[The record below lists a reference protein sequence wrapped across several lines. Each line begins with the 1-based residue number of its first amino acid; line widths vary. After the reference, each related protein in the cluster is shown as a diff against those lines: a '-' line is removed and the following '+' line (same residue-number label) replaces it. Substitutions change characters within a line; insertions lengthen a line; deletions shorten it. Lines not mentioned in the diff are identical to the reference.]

1 MEVVIIFDNIYIMN
15 IYDVIIIGA
24 GASGLKAAHELYLR
38 KKSVLILDMGNTH
51 ARKVAIS
58 GGGNCNFTNTSANY
72 KTYFGNNPKF
82 TISALKQFSPIDT
95 LNWAKEKGIK
105 FIEKEPGRY
114 FCKDGAKDIVDAL
127 KNDIKNIEIKYDTK
141 VDSVSKN
148 KNLFIVNTG
157 KFQFKCYSIIIATGG
172 ISYPLLGVSNIGHL
186 IAKNF
191 GHKIVPL
198 RPVLCA
204 LKTKY
209 FDSSLSGISCP
220 VEIKTSDRKILDNL
234 LFTHFGIGGPAVY
247 RASLSTGKFTINFI
261 PNKNIYEILKSAKQ
275 TNGKKDISTILGE
288 YLPNKLALFFLTS
301 PHKNIAD
308 FKDSELKEISD
319 KITNFEISDYET
331 IGMNAAEITFG
342 GIDTKDISSKT
353 MESLLCPGLFFAGEV
368 MDISGDLGGF
378 NLQWAFSSGVTAG
391 RNA

>member
-1 MEVVIIFDNIYIMN
+1 MKT
-15 IYDVIIIGA
+15 YDTIIIGA
-24 GASGLKAAHELYLR
+24 GASGLKAAYELYLR
-38 KKSVLILDMGNTH
+38 KKSVLILDMGNTL
-51 ARKVAIS
+51 ARKVAVS
-58 GGGNCNFTNTSANY
+58 GGGNCNFTNTSATH

-95 LNWAKEKGIK
+95 LNWVKEKGIK

-114 FCKDGAKDIVDAL
+114 FCQNGAQDIVNAL
-127 KNDIKNIEIKYDTK
+127 KNDIKNIEIKYNTK
-141 VDSVSKN
+141 VESVSK
-148 KNLFIVNTG
+148 KENLFIVNTE
-157 KFQFKCYSIIIATGG
+157 KIQFQCYSIIIATGG
-172 ISYPLLGVSNIGHL
+172 ISYPVLGVSNIGHL

-198 RPVLCA
+198 RPALCA

-209 FDSSLSGISCP
+209 FDSNLSGISCL
-220 VEIKTSDRKILDNL
+220 VEIKNKDRKFTDNL
-234 LFTHFGIGGPAVY
+234 LFTHFGIGGPAIY
-247 RASLSTGKFTINFI
+247 RASLSTGKFTINFM
-261 PNKNIYEILKSAKQ
+261 PNKNVYEILKSTKQ

-288 YLPNKLALFFLTS
+288 YLPNKLALFFLTT

-319 KITNFEISDYET
+319 KISAFAIEDYET

-342 GIDTKDISSKT
+342 GVDTTDISSKT
-353 MESLLCPGLFFAGEV
+353 MESLLCSGLFFTGEV

-378 NLQWAFSSGVTAG
+378 NLQWAFSSGVVAG

>member
-1 MEVVIIFDNIYIMN
+1 MKT
-15 IYDVIIIGA
+15 YDVIIIGA

-38 KKSVLILDMGNTH
+38 KKSVLILDMGNTL
-51 ARKVAIS
+51 ARKVAVS
-58 GGGNCNFTNTSANY
+58 GGGNCNFTNTSATH

-95 LNWAKEKGIK
+95 LNWVKEKGIK

-114 FCKDGAKDIVDAL
+114 FCQNGTQDIVNAL
-127 KNDIKNIEIKYDTK
+127 KNDIKNIEIKYNTK
-141 VDSVSKN
+141 VESVSK
-148 KNLFIVNTG
+148 KENLFIVNTE
-157 KFQFKCYSIIIATGG
+157 KIQFQCYSIIIATGG
-172 ISYPLLGVSNIGHL
+172 ISYPVLGVSNIGHL

-191 GHKIVPL
+191 GHKIVPV
-198 RPVLCA
+198 RPALCA

-209 FDSSLSGISCP
+209 FDSNLSGISCL
-220 VEIKTSDRKILDNL
+220 VEIKNKDRKFTDNL
-234 LFTHFGIGGPAVY
+234 LFTHFGIGGPAIY
-247 RASLSTGKFTINFI
+247 RASLSTGKFTINFM
-261 PNKNIYEILKSAKQ
+261 PDKNVYEILKSAKQ

-288 YLPNKLALFFLTS
+288 YLPNKLALFFLTT

-308 FKDSELKEISD
+308 FKDSELKKISD
-319 KITNFEISDYET
+319 KISAFAIEDYDA

-342 GIDTKDISSKT
+342 GVDTTDISSKT
-353 MESLLCPGLFFAGEV
+353 MESLLCPGLFFTGEV

-378 NLQWAFSSGVTAG
+378 NLQWAFSSGIVAG

>member
-1 MEVVIIFDNIYIMN
+1 MKT
-15 IYDVIIIGA
+15 YDTIIIGA
-24 GASGLKAAHELYLR
+24 GASGLKAAYELYLR
-38 KKSVLILDMGNTH
+38 KKSVLILDMGNTI
-51 ARKVAIS
+51 ARKVAVS
-58 GGGNCNFTNTSANY
+58 GGGNCNFTNTSATH

-95 LNWAKEKGIK
+95 LNWVKEKGIK

-114 FCKDGAKDIVDAL
+114 FCQNGAQDIVNAL
-127 KNDIKNIEIKYDTK
+127 KNDIKNIEIKYNTK
-141 VDSVSKN
+141 VESVSK
-148 KNLFIVNTG
+148 KENLFIVNTE
-157 KFQFKCYSIIIATGG
+157 KIQFQCYSIIIATGG
-172 ISYPLLGVSNIGHL
+172 ISYPVLGVSNIGHL

-198 RPVLCA
+198 RPALCA

-209 FDSSLSGISCP
+209 FDSNLSGISCL
-220 VEIKTSDRKILDNL
+220 VEIKNKDRKFTDNL
-234 LFTHFGIGGPAVY
+234 LFTHFGIGGPAIY
-247 RASLSTGKFTINFI
+247 RASLSTGKFTINFM
-261 PNKNIYEILKSAKQ
+261 PDRNVYEILKSAKQ

-288 YLPNKLALFFLTS
+288 YLPNKLALFFLTN

-319 KITNFEISDYET
+319 TITNFEISDYEA

-342 GIDTKDISSKT
+342 GVDTTDISSKT
-353 MESLLCPGLFFAGEV
+353 MESLLCSGLFFAGEV

-378 NLQWAFSSGVTAG
+378 NLQWAFSSGVVAG

>member
-1 MEVVIIFDNIYIMN
+1 MKT
-15 IYDVIIIGA
+15 YDTIIIGA
-24 GASGLKAAHELYLR
+24 GASGLKAAYELYLR
-38 KKSVLILDMGNTH
+38 KKSVLILDMGNTL
-51 ARKVAIS
+51 ARKVAVS
-58 GGGNCNFTNTSANY
+58 GGGNCNFTNTSATH

-95 LNWAKEKGIK
+95 LNWVKEKGIK

-114 FCKDGAKDIVDAL
+114 FCQNGAQDIVNAL
-127 KNDIKNIEIKYDTK
+127 KNDIKNIEIKYNTK
-141 VDSVSKN
+141 VESVSK
-148 KNLFIVNTG
+148 KENLFIVNTE
-157 KFQFKCYSIIIATGG
+157 KIQFQCYSIIIATGG
-172 ISYPLLGVSNIGHL
+172 ISYPVLGVSNIGHL

-198 RPVLCA
+198 RPALCA

-209 FDSSLSGISCP
+209 FDSNLSGISCL
-220 VEIKTSDRKILDNL
+220 VEIKNKDRKFTDNL
-234 LFTHFGIGGPAVY
+234 LFTHFGIGGPAIY
-247 RASLSTGKFTINFI
+247 RASLSTSKFTINFM
-261 PNKNIYEILKSAKQ
+261 PDKNVYEILKSAKQ

-288 YLPNKLALFFLTS
+288 YLPNKLALFFLTT

-319 KITNFEISDYET
+319 TITNFEISDYEA

-342 GIDTKDISSKT
+342 GVDTTDISSKT
-353 MESLLCPGLFFAGEV
+353 MESLLCPGLFFTGEV

-378 NLQWAFSSGVTAG
+378 NLQWAFSSGVVAG

>member
-1 MEVVIIFDNIYIMN
+1 MKT
-15 IYDVIIIGA
+15 YDTIIIGA
-24 GASGLKAAHELYLR
+24 GAAGLKAAHELYLR
-38 KKSVLILDMGNTH
+38 KKSVLILDMGDTH

-58 GGGNCNFTNTSANY
+58 GGGNCNFTNTSATY

-95 LNWAKEKGIK
+95 LNWVKNTGIK

-114 FCKDGAKDIVDAL
+114 FCQNGAKDIVDAL
-127 KNDIKNIEIKYDTK
+127 KNDIKNIEIKYNTK
-141 VDSVSKN
+141 VESVSKN
-148 KNLFIVNTG
+148 ENLFIVNTE
-157 KFQFKCYSIIIATGG
+157 KIQFQCYSIIIATGG
-172 ISYPLLGVSNIGHL
+172 VSYPVLGVSNIGHL
-186 IAKNF
+186 IAKKF

-198 RPVLCA
+198 RPALCA

-209 FDSSLSGISCP
+209 FDSNLSGISCM
-220 VEIKTSDRKILDNL
+220 VEIKNKDRKFTDNL
-234 LFTHFGIGGPAVY
+234 LFTHFGVGGPAIY
-247 RASLSTGKFTINFI
+247 RASLSTGKFTINFM
-261 PNKNIYEILKSAKQ
+261 PDKNVYEILKSAKQ

-288 YLPNKLALFFLTS
+288 HLPNKLALFFLTN

-319 KITNFEISDYET
+319 KISAFAIEDYET
-331 IGMNAAEITFG
+331 IGMNVAEITFG
-342 GIDTKDISSKT
+342 GVDTKDISSKT

-378 NLQWAFSSGVTAG
+378 NLQWAFSSGIVAG

>member
-1 MEVVIIFDNIYIMN
+1 MKT
-15 IYDVIIIGA
+15 YDVIIIGA
-24 GASGLKAAHELYLR
+24 GASGLKAAYELYLR
-38 KKSVLILDMGNTH
+38 KKSVLILDMGNTL
-51 ARKVAIS
+51 ARKVAVS
-58 GGGNCNFTNTSANY
+58 GGGNCNFTNTSATY

-95 LNWAKEKGIK
+95 LNWVKEKGIK

-114 FCKDGAKDIVDAL
+114 FCQNGAQDIVDAL
-127 KNDIKNIEIKYDTK
+127 KNDIKNIEIKYNTK
-141 VDSVSKN
+141 VESVSK
-148 KNLFIVNTG
+148 KENLFIVNTE
-157 KFQFKCYSIIIATGG
+157 KIQFQCYSIIIATGG
-172 ISYPLLGVSNIGHL
+172 VSYPVLGVSNIGHL
-186 IAKNF
+186 IAKKF
-191 GHKIVPL
+191 GHKIVPV
-198 RPVLCA
+198 RPALCA

-209 FDSSLSGISCP
+209 FDSNLSGISCH
-220 VEIKTSDRKILDNL
+220 VEIKTSDRKFTDNL
-234 LFTHFGIGGPAVY
+234 LFTHFGIGGPAIY
-247 RASLSTGKFTINFI
+247 RTSLSTGKFTINFI
-261 PNKNIYEILKSAKQ
+261 PDKNVYEILKSAKQ

-288 YLPNKLALFFLTS
+288 YLPNKLALFFLTN

-319 KITNFEISDYET
+319 KISAFAIEDYET

-342 GIDTKDISSKT
+342 GVDTKDISSKT

-378 NLQWAFSSGVTAG
+378 NLQWAFSSGVVAG